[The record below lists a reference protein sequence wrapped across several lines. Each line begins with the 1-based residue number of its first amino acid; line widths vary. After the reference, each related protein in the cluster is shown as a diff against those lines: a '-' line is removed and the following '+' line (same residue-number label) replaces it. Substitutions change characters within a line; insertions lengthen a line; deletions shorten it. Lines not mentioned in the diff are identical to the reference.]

1 MIISFYPKQCFSGF
15 VSTKPDNNEELKIM
29 IATSPYIYQPILPI
43 KVPLLDLS
51 NTIIKDNITVN
62 TKDLTISN
70 RVINELSLN
79 VYAKASVN
87 EKEIDDIIECTNTAF
102 KNSRLNKE
110 QVINDIN
117 NGVSVIALKQ
127 DDKIVSSLMATTS
140 PKITIHSP
148 THKPN
153 DTVHLGAIASVKK
166 GAGKELINKTEK
178 LLASQGFKEL
188 ILTVLGEEDDFMHK
202 YYKKLSFKPTGHQ
215 YIISSNNGEKLRLT
229 GYSKKIG
236 QDTPSS
242 FELHT
247 GKHLFA

>member
-1 MIISFYPKQCFSGF
+1 VIISFYPKQCFSGF
-15 VSTKPDNNEELKIM
+15 VSTKLDNNEELKIM

-43 KVPLLDLS
+43 KLPLLDLS
-51 NTIIKDNITVN
+51 KTIIKDNITVN

-110 QVINDIN
+110 QVIDDIN

-127 DDKIVSSLMATTS
+127 DDKIVSSLMATIS

-148 THKPN
+148 AHKPN

-188 ILTVLGEEDDFMHK
+188 ILTVLGEEDAFMHK